1 MKKSNLPKDMK
12 WNIPYQ
18 YETIT
23 RSIVSCLGNWT
34 LRTLC
39 MRKRELGLY
48 DLILNLFSY
57 PNLNKFKREYKLVSL
72 IKSI

>member
-1 MKKSNLPKDMK
+1 
-12 WNIPYQ
+12 
-18 YETIT
+18 
-23 RSIVSCLGNWT
+23 
-34 LRTLC
+34 
-39 MRKRELGLY
+39 MRKKELGLY